1 MTNKMSRLVP
11 ALVAGLSLTSMPALA
26 DGASCTPSNVAVL
39 SNRIHV
45 KCAAS
50 VPGGIWFFA
59 LPTSDS
65 AHANRTLTLLT
76 TALAGGRTLS
86 IDYNPSSTAGAG
98 IGCQSNDC
106 RLINWVAMW

>member
-1 MTNKMSRLVP
+1 MMMKTSRLVP
-11 ALVAGLSLTSMPALA
+11 ALVLGLSLASVPAFA
-26 DGASCTPSNVAVL
+26 DSASCTPSNVAVL

-50 VPGGIWFFA
+50 VAGGIWYFA
-59 LPTSDS
+59 LSTSDT
-65 AHANRTLTLLT
+65 AHANRTLSLLS

-86 IDYNPSSTAGAG
+86 IDYNPSTTAGTS

-106 RLINWVAMW
+106 RLINWIAMW

>member
-1 MTNKMSRLVP
+1 MKTSRIAP
-11 ALVAGLSLTSMPALA
+11 ALALGLALTSLPALA
-26 DGASCTPSNVAVL
+26 DSASCTPSNVAVY
-39 SNRIHV
+39 SSRIHV

-50 VPGGIWFFA
+50 VAGGIWYFA
-59 LPTSDS
+59 LPTTDT
-65 AHANRTLTLLT
+65 AHANRMLSLLS

-86 IDYNPSSTAGAG
+86 IDYNPSTTAGTS

>member
-1 MTNKMSRLVP
+1 MKMTRLLP
-11 ALVAGLSLTSMPALA
+11 ALVLGLSLTSLPALA
-26 DGASCTPSNVAVL
+26 DSTSCTPSNVAVL

-50 VPGGIWFFA
+50 AAGGIWYFA

-65 AHANRTLTLLT
+65 AHANRTLSLLT

-86 IDYNPSSTAGAG
+86 IDYNPSSTAGTS
-98 IGCQSNDC
+98 IGCLSSDC
-106 RLINWVAMW
+106 RLINWIAMW